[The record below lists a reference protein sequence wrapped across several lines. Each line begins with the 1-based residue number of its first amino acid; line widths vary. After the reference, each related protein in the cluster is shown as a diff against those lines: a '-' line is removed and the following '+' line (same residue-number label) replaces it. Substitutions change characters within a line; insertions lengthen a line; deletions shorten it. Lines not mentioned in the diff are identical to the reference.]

1 MKTRLFVVI
10 GLMVAIAALTGCQK
24 EKYGRCPVYGNI
36 YMSPNPA
43 YEGDTVK
50 FMVEVLDN
58 GYHYYKGQYEWKMS
72 GMESRDRDTIIMD
85 PENCKPGQICIT
97 MPVNVAGNHKISMS
111 AKFNMS
117 TILPSGQLYGEAG
130 AKDLSFTVKV
140 RK

>member
-10 GLMVAIAALTGCQK
+10 GLMVAVAALTGCQK

-72 GMESRDRDTIIMD
+72 GVESLNRDTVIMD
-85 PENCKPGQICIT
+85 PENCKAGQISIT
-97 MPVNVAGNHKISMS
+97 MPVKVAGNHKISMY

-117 TILPSGQLYGEAG
+117 TILSSGQLYGEAR